1 MWKSKKRKACPNCTK
16 LKHAQWKRGR
26 KDCHTSNVTLP
37 YTMAWPAWKMSHS
50 QLRTSIM
57 ANYTFSLPLLCSKR
71 KNRKEKK
78 KFSQHKHCTQKLA
91 LVQTWYNCASFGSF
105 IFRKVSQKS
114 LPICLQTEKR
124 PLKNPNVKCYYVF
137 HGNISIS
144 CKNDIAL
151 ATNSI
156 LHYPKNLEI
165 LYRVAILQCIV
176 KSWFNFT
183 QNLTN
188 AALCIGASKK
198 NCILHPVSHHF
209 S

>member
-1 MWKSKKRKACPNCTK
+1 MFWKQIFFVRIMKYQVEFWHLLSWRLLRPAYVNF
-16 LKHAQWKRGR
+16 LKTGGWN
-26 KDCHTSNVTLP
+26 SNVQISWSHWAPQFNKNFDLSIPQSHLVSSISIWYTL
-37 YTMAWPAWKMSHS
+37 YH
-50 QLRTSIM
+50 
-57 ANYTFSLPLLCSKR
+57 
-71 KNRKEKK
+71 
-78 KFSQHKHCTQKLA
+78 
-91 LVQTWYNCASFGSF
+91 
-105 IFRKVSQKS
+105 
-114 LPICLQTEKR
+114 
-124 PLKNPNVKCYYVF
+124 VF

-165 LYRVAILQCIV
+165 LYIVAILQCIV

>member
-1 MWKSKKRKACPNCTK
+1 MKKVYFYGKVARFKLLGLYCFGQSKLGRQLPNWKSKNRKACPNCTK
-16 LKHAQWKRGR
+16 LKRGQWKQGR

-105 IFRKVSQKS
+105 IFRKLSQKS
-114 LPICLQTEKR
+114 LPICLQNWK
-124 PLKNPNVKCYYVF
+124 K
-137 HGNISIS
+137 
-144 CKNDIAL
+144 
-151 ATNSI
+151 AT
-156 LHYPKNLEI
+156 
-165 LYRVAILQCIV
+165 
-176 KSWFNFT
+176 
-183 QNLTN
+183 
-188 AALCIGASKK
+188 
-198 NCILHPVSHHF
+198 
-209 S
+209 